1 MIAKILPYKCFG
13 SERVLCPICWTF
25 YSSRNPEHNVF
36 HFQINHNCF

>member
-1 MIAKILPYKCFG
+1 MISMGQKEFYVQL
-13 SERVLCPICWTF
+13 ICWTF